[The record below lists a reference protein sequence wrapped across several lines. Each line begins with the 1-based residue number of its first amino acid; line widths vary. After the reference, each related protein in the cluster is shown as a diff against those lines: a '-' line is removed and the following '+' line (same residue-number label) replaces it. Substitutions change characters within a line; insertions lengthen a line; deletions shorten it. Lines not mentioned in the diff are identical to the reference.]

1 MDYMVHMEGMN
12 NKVFSN
18 IDIDPRDTIA
28 LAETE
33 STLWYEDM
41 IKWLRIQLGIDIYQ
55 QNQIHRDEGGG
66 VSQMDL
72 ERKRTIFQYKDG
84 ITLYKVLMD

>member
-1 MDYMVHMEGMN
+1 MDYMIHMEGMN

-41 IKWLRIQLGIDIYQ
+41 IKMAQDTARNRHI
-55 QNQIHRDEGGG
+55 
-66 VSQMDL
+66 S
-72 ERKRTIFQYKDG
+72 T
-84 ITLYKVLMD
+84 